1 VRNVYESGHPLVLHK
16 LAALRDRDTKPAE
29 FRRLVRSLASL
40 LAQEATADLTTRPVE
55 VATPLGPC
63 PSRVVEDRVMVV
75 PILRAGLGMADGVID
90 LLPDAEVWHIGL
102 FRDEQSLTPI
112 EYYNRL
118 PERCQG
124 SVALLLDPMLATGGS
139 AVRACEILRKAGVSR
154 LKVLTLIA
162 APEGVEK
169 LARAFPEISVHV
181 GAIDAGLTP
190 VGFIFPGLGDAGDRQ
205 FGTFPHDAGEAR

>member
-1 VRNVYESGHPLVLHK
+1 VRNVNESGHPLVRHK

-29 FRRLVRSLASL
+29 FRRLVRSLAAL
-40 LAQEATADLTTRPVE
+40 LAHEATADLATRPVE

-63 PSRVVEDRVMVV
+63 PAHVVQDRVLIV
-75 PILRAGLGMADGVID
+75 PILRAGLGMADGVLD

-102 FRDEQSLTPI
+102 FRDERSLTPV

-118 PERCQG
+118 PARCQG

-139 AVRACEILRKAGVSR
+139 AVRACELLRQAGVTR
-154 LKVLTLIA
+154 LKLLTLIA
-162 APEGVEK
+162 APEGIDK
-169 LARAFPEISVHV
+169 LTRAFPEVSVHV
-181 GAIDAGLTP
+181 GAVDAGLTP

-205 FGTFPHDAGEAR
+205 FGTSPHEEAP